1 LKFVGGLVAES
12 VTAPKKM
19 AFFVAEIKKEG

>member
-12 VTAPKKM
+12 VATQKKM